1 MSALGRLIMKSISC
15 IIRGQTTDG
24 KMVLAGIFKFY
35 ETEGVPLDIFFQLMQ
50 ERNAIPCWKSLY
62 REARE
67 AKMTHERIISM
78 LDSAISDS
86 FGPFFR
92 DEVISTLEKLHLEKK
107 LEV

>member
-1 MSALGRLIMKSISC
+1 MKKSTSCTLI
-15 IIRGQTTDG
+15 GQTVDG
-24 KMVLAGIFKFY
+24 NAVLSGIFKFY
-35 ETEGVPLDIFFQLMQ
+35 ETNGVPLDVLFQLMQ
-50 ERNAIPCWKSLY
+50 ERNIIPCWKSLY

-86 FGPFFR
+86 FGPSFR